1 MVKKLRGLAPLLV
14 IVIGLLVLFYPT
26 ISNFLVMKNA
36 SRVVSNY
43 DAAVEA
49 LSDEEYRSMIDA
61 AHAYNTRLAEESSGT
76 TSALT
81 GAVNTEATDAEYM
94 KLLNLAG
101 DGMMGY
107 VTVPKLKE
115 TLPIYHGTSE
125 KVLQSGIGHLEQT
138 SLPVGG
144 ASTHAALSGHR
155 GLPTAKLFTD
165 LNLMKK
171 GDKFYITILKDTY
184 AYQVDKIT
192 TVLPTDAKQLAI
204 EPGKDLVTL
213 ITCTPYAVN
222 THRLLV
228 RGHRIPYTPQQQNDA
243 KSTFHVDIPL
253 QYLLPSLALIAL
265 LIAWHLWQRH
275 ERRRRQSG
283 SAKVAS
289 GDSSSTAI
297 EPDGDS
303 QTVQITNHIH
313 HGEKDRADMLDL
325 HSGSEYGA
333 ARIAAMIAAAVTI
346 VLTVLA
352 AFGSMVPYAQADS
365 FGALT
370 INAVWGR
377 DTASPKSLAGD
388 TYAIV
393 RVATVTT
400 NNDGSVSSYKTVSDF
415 SGLTADWERLTSS
428 EYHDAAKKLA
438 AHAAKNKL
446 YQHSG
451 TTNAA
456 GQLTFQN
463 LPLGLYLV
471 SRTDSAKANKA
482 YDCDPFLI
490 SIPGSGDTAAD
501 LNITVEPKFSTSTPP
516 TPPEHEHN
524 PGEMPGNPG
533 VIGNTGAAV
542 GGIAGLKLRVRY
554 RSDDTESS
562 HQFRADGG
570 KA

>member
-1 MVKKLRGLAPLLV
+1 
-14 IVIGLLVLFYPT
+14 
-26 ISNFLVMKNA
+26 
-36 SRVVSNY
+36 
-43 DAAVEA
+43 
-49 LSDEEYRSMIDA
+49 
-61 AHAYNTRLAEESSGT
+61 
-76 TSALT
+76 
-81 GAVNTEATDAEYM
+81 
-94 KLLNLAG
+94 
-101 DGMMGY
+101 
-107 VTVPKLKE
+107 
-115 TLPIYHGTSE
+115 
-125 KVLQSGIGHLEQT
+125 
-138 SLPVGG
+138 
-144 ASTHAALSGHR
+144 
-155 GLPTAKLFTD
+155 
-165 LNLMKK
+165 
-171 GDKFYITILKDTY
+171 
-184 AYQVDKIT
+184 
-192 TVLPTDAKQLAI
+192 
-204 EPGKDLVTL
+204 
-213 ITCTPYAVN
+213 
-222 THRLLV
+222 
-228 RGHRIPYTPQQQNDA
+228 
-243 KSTFHVDIPL
+243 
-253 QYLLPSLALIAL
+253 
-265 LIAWHLWQRH
+265 
-275 ERRRRQSG
+275 
-283 SAKVAS
+283 
-289 GDSSSTAI
+289 
-297 EPDGDS
+297 
-303 QTVQITNHIH
+303 
-313 HGEKDRADMLDL
+313 MLDP

-333 ARIAAMIAAAVTI
+333 ARIAAMIAATI
-346 VLTVLA
+346 TIILTGLVS
-352 AFGSMVPYAQADS
+352 FGFMVPYAQADS
-365 FGALT
+365 FGTLT

-501 LNITVEPKFSTSTPP
+501 FNITVEPKFSTSTPP

-542 GGIAGLKLRVRY
+542 GGIAGVAAVILVIAFAVLKLRVRY

>member
-1 MVKKLRGLAPLLV
+1 
-14 IVIGLLVLFYPT
+14 
-26 ISNFLVMKNA
+26 
-36 SRVVSNY
+36 
-43 DAAVEA
+43 
-49 LSDEEYRSMIDA
+49 
-61 AHAYNTRLAEESSGT
+61 
-76 TSALT
+76 
-81 GAVNTEATDAEYM
+81 
-94 KLLNLAG
+94 
-101 DGMMGY
+101 
-107 VTVPKLKE
+107 
-115 TLPIYHGTSE
+115 
-125 KVLQSGIGHLEQT
+125 
-138 SLPVGG
+138 
-144 ASTHAALSGHR
+144 
-155 GLPTAKLFTD
+155 
-165 LNLMKK
+165 
-171 GDKFYITILKDTY
+171 
-184 AYQVDKIT
+184 
-192 TVLPTDAKQLAI
+192 
-204 EPGKDLVTL
+204 
-213 ITCTPYAVN
+213 
-222 THRLLV
+222 
-228 RGHRIPYTPQQQNDA
+228 
-243 KSTFHVDIPL
+243 
-253 QYLLPSLALIAL
+253 
-265 LIAWHLWQRH
+265 
-275 ERRRRQSG
+275 
-283 SAKVAS
+283 
-289 GDSSSTAI
+289 
-297 EPDGDS
+297 
-303 QTVQITNHIH
+303 
-313 HGEKDRADMLDL
+313 MLDP

-333 ARIAAMIAAAVTI
+333 ARIAAMIAATI
-346 VLTVLA
+346 TIILTGLVS
-352 AFGSMVPYAQADS
+352 FGFMVPYAQADS
-365 FGALT
+365 FGTLT
-370 INAVWGR
+370 INAVWNR
-377 DTASPKSLAGD
+377 DAASPKSLAGD

-400 NNDGSVSSYKTVSDF
+400 NSNGSVSSYKTVSDF

-542 GGIAGLKLRVRY
+542 GGIAGVAAVILVIAFAVLKLRVRY

-570 KA
+570 KSMTHSKASFSSAQIKRLIKLRAVVKVSPSRIRYAEWFKRECVMRADAGESPTYLFREAGLGPEFIGEKRIERCMDRWRKKMQLEDLEVASSPERLFSVDMDTAQDREVSKVDVRDVRDLIICKQTRYIESLQRQIDELRLQLAQQTKSNDMQ

>member
-1 MVKKLRGLAPLLV
+1 
-14 IVIGLLVLFYPT
+14 
-26 ISNFLVMKNA
+26 
-36 SRVVSNY
+36 
-43 DAAVEA
+43 
-49 LSDEEYRSMIDA
+49 
-61 AHAYNTRLAEESSGT
+61 
-76 TSALT
+76 
-81 GAVNTEATDAEYM
+81 
-94 KLLNLAG
+94 
-101 DGMMGY
+101 
-107 VTVPKLKE
+107 
-115 TLPIYHGTSE
+115 
-125 KVLQSGIGHLEQT
+125 
-138 SLPVGG
+138 
-144 ASTHAALSGHR
+144 
-155 GLPTAKLFTD
+155 
-165 LNLMKK
+165 
-171 GDKFYITILKDTY
+171 
-184 AYQVDKIT
+184 
-192 TVLPTDAKQLAI
+192 
-204 EPGKDLVTL
+204 
-213 ITCTPYAVN
+213 
-222 THRLLV
+222 
-228 RGHRIPYTPQQQNDA
+228 
-243 KSTFHVDIPL
+243 
-253 QYLLPSLALIAL
+253 
-265 LIAWHLWQRH
+265 
-275 ERRRRQSG
+275 
-283 SAKVAS
+283 
-289 GDSSSTAI
+289 
-297 EPDGDS
+297 
-303 QTVQITNHIH
+303 
-313 HGEKDRADMLDL
+313 MLDL

-365 FGALT
+365 FGTLT

-377 DTASPKSLAGD
+377 DTAAPKLLAGD
-388 TYAIV
+388 TYSIV

-400 NNDGSVSSYKTVSDF
+400 NNDGSVSSYKTVGDF

-451 TTNAA
+451 TTNVA

-471 SRTDSAKANKA
+471 SRTSSAKVNKA

-542 GGIAGLKLRVRY
+542 GGIAGVAAVILVIAFAVLKLRVRY